1 MQHKKR
7 ILFGLLTAFWCY
19 VIFSFSH
26 STGESSGGLSLKIT
40 QYIIHMIYP
49 SFQNLATSLQIEI
62 LDLCHLVI
70 RKGAHMTEYAILYLL
85 SYQFVSTYNISFKKM
100 LTYPLIFSVIYA
112 FLDEFHQLFID
123 GRAGKLIDV
132 GIDSCGIL
140 IMMALIYLI
149 KKCFLKNKTM
159 V

>member
-49 SFQNLATSLQIEI
+49 SFVNLGTSLQIEI

-100 LTYPLIFSVIYA
+100 LAYPLIFSVIYA

-123 GRAGKLIDV
+123 GRSGEIRDIIIDTIGSLT
-132 GIDSCGIL
+132 GIISYYIL
-140 IMMALIYLI
+140 RRKIV
-149 KKCFLKNKTM
+149 KK
-159 V
+159 

>member
-1 MQHKKR
+1 
-7 ILFGLLTAFWCY
+7 
-19 VIFSFSH
+19 
-26 STGESSGGLSLKIT
+26 
-40 QYIIHMIYP
+40 
-49 SFQNLATSLQIEI
+49 
-62 LDLCHLVI
+62 
-70 RKGAHMTEYAILYLL
+70 MTEYAILYLL

-123 GRAGKLIDV
+123 GRAGILIDV
-132 GIDSCGIL
+132 GSDSCGIL